1 MGTTTTS
8 PAAATAPPAAAS
20 LAGEADVSHDPHS
33 EKHSSSKD
41 ELESN
46 PSNSP
51 PSLAGDKTR
60 SATAAAVPDAL
71 SNDLA
76 VPASKADALTG
87 TTEVELVKGQPVI
100 RNGMDVSRFIVS
112 IRDDDDPAVT
122 FRGMLLGT
130 AFTAF
135 ASIISMLYVFKPYQ
149 VSTSCCPSAP
159 KSLC

>member
-1 MGTTTTS
+1 MGITS
-8 PAAATAPPAAAS
+8 PTPAPAADHPSPAPRPPSENEKQS
-20 LAGEADVSHDPHS
+20 LNKEDAL
-33 EKHSSSKD
+33 SSSGA
-41 ELESN
+41 SH
-46 PSNSP
+46 SP
-51 PSLAGDKTR
+51 PSLSKGEKGAP
-60 SATAAAVPDAL
+60 AVPDAL

-76 VPASKADALTG
+76 VPVSAADTLTG

-149 VSTSCCPSAP
+149 VRTSLLRRLQAN
-159 KSLC
+159 K